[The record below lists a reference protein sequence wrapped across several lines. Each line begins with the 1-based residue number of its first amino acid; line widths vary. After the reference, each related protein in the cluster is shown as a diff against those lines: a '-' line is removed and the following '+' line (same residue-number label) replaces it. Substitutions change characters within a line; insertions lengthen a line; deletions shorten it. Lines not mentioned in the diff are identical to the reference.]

1 VSRAVPD
8 PAPRRQR
15 LDARL
20 IVDTALTLASSQ
32 GTEAVTVR
40 RLGQEL
46 GADATAMYRY
56 FRGKDELLLMM
67 ADRLLEM
74 VQERVPRA
82 ARWQDY
88 LAAFGRGLVSVFV
101 EYPAVGAVIASR
113 TTRRGSEI
121 TAVETLLSVMKEAG
135 LNDDDAVLYYRA
147 FVDFLLSF
155 AGMQAQYALLDP
167 AERDA
172 DESSWEQVYGNL
184 PPGQYP
190 NIARTAPRLAAI
202 TSDEILRIGL
212 QAIIQAIALRAAE
225 LPPQA

>member
-1 VSRAVPD
+1 
-8 PAPRRQR
+8 
-15 LDARL
+15 
-20 IVDTALTLASSQ
+20 
-32 GTEAVTVR
+32 
-40 RLGQEL
+40 
-46 GADATAMYRY
+46 
-56 FRGKDELLLMM
+56 
-67 ADRLLEM
+67 
-74 VQERVPRA
+74 
-82 ARWQDY
+82 
-88 LAAFGRGLVSVFV
+88 
-101 EYPAVGAVIASR
+101 
-113 TTRRGSEI
+113 
-121 TAVETLLSVMKEAG
+121 
-135 LNDDDAVLYYRA
+135 LYYRT